1 MMLKIIL
8 MVTFMLL
15 VPAAILTSLPHSQGS
30 AGVVSVMVA
39 AAGGCWA
46 AIQLYQVIISMMTM
60 IVLMS
65 IESVILIISIISM
78 MSMSKNV
85 KNLENT
91 PTESYQIFAVKLG
104 DFGDP

>member
-1 MMLKIIL
+1 MVNGHCVYVNQATFAVMMLKIIL

-46 AIQLYQVIISMMTM
+46 AIQLYQVIIAMMTM
-60 IVLMS
+60 IMNLNR
-65 IESVILIISIISM
+65 IE
-78 MSMSKNV
+78 
-85 KNLENT
+85 
-91 PTESYQIFAVKLG
+91 
-104 DFGDP
+104 